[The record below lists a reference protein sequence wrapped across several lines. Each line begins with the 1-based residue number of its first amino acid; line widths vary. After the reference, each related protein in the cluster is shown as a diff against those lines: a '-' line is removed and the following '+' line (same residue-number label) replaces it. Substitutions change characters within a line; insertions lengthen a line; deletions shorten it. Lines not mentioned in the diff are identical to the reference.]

1 MHTLR
6 SAAIAEV
13 PARLVGDLCRR
24 VEVVSALTCGF
35 EIDDALRETYN
46 NGTNEVVSDRVT
58 TEQVALRQCL
68 QLTAL
73 FFAVVDHALGCD
85 PFGEILVEVIL
96 PIDGK
101 DEIRLD
107 LLQLIIAFPV
117 RLEV

>member
-24 VEVVSALTCGF
+24 V
-35 EIDDALRETYN
+35 
-46 NGTNEVVSDRVT
+46 EVVSDRVT